1 MQDYSTK
8 PAARPFKW
16 VGTRPVR
23 PDGVP
28 KVTGR
33 ALYGSDLT
41 MPGMLVGRILRSPHA
56 HARIRSIDTS
66 KAAALPGVKA
76 VVTSAD
82 FPEQKFEYFGPERV
96 QQNYW
101 HMTRN
106 ITAREK
112 VLYEG
117 HAVAAVA
124 AASKA
129 IADQA
134 LALIEVDYHVLPHVI
149 DVDEAMKP
157 DAPLLFD
164 DLITRGVEPPPK
176 PSNISKRVEYKLGDL
191 VAGFAAADEIVE
203 MSFKTA
209 PVHQAYIEPQGCVAR
224 CDADGQAELWSSSQG
239 HFVVRAYTAQ
249 LTGMK
254 QGDLRV
260 YPAEIGGAFGG
271 KTVIYVEPVAVMLS
285 RKSGHPVKIV
295 MSRED
300 VFRATGPTSGASMTV
315 KIGVKRDGTIVAAD
329 GLFKLQAGGFPG
341 SPFISTCMCAFAP
354 YDIPNVRATGYDVVC
369 NRPKVA
375 AYRAPGSPLGNF
387 AVESVLDVLAQKI
400 GMDPLELRLK
410 NVARKGTQMLSG
422 AKLGHDGFA
431 ETIEAALHHPGYR
444 APLGKNQGRGVAC
457 GYWFNGGGE
466 SSATM
471 HVNEDGTVV
480 VATGSPD
487 IGGSRASMAIMAAE
501 TLGIDYDRVRPIV
514 ADTASVG
521 YAHLT
526 AGSRVTFATGM
537 VVVDTT
543 KKIIQELCAR
553 AARMWGVEPEGVVWE
568 DGCAKPASSNVGDF
582 KPLSLREIAAKR
594 AQTGGPIVAA
604 AAVNPTVAAPGF
616 ATQFCDIEVDPE
628 TGKVTVLRF
637 VAAQDVGCAIH
648 PSYVEGQIQGG
659 VTQGIGWA
667 LNEEYVYDSRGHMEN
682 PGFLDYRIPVASD
695 LPMIEPVMV
704 EVANPNHPYGAKGA
718 KSTSARRWRPSP
730 TRSSAPSAPGSP
742 NCQCRHPKCAPR
754 STRAG
759 NSRACVPKAAHKGK
773 LSRSR
778 EGRAVHWSCSWDAN
792 SWHSGAARR
801 TAHASISL
809 ESNLGNI

>member
-1 MQDYSTK
+1 VDDIISRQTAK
-8 PAARPFKW
+8 QFKW
-16 VGTRPVR
+16 VGTRPIR

-28 KVTGR
+28 KVTGL
-33 ALYGSDLT
+33 ALYGSDLA
-41 MPGMLVGRILRSPHA
+41 MPGMLVGRILRSPYA
-56 HARIRSIDTS
+56 HARIRSIDVS

-82 FPEQKFEYFGPERV
+82 FPEQKFEYVGPERV
-96 QQNYW
+96 AQNFW

-106 ITAREK
+106 IMAREK
-112 VLYEG
+112 ALYEG

-124 AASKA
+124 AVSKT
-129 IADQA
+129 IADEA
-134 LALIEVDYHVLPHVI
+134 LSLIAVDYEVLPHVI

-157 DAPLLFD
+157 DAPLLFP

-176 PSNISKRVEYKLGDL
+176 PSNISKRVEYKMGDL
-191 VAGFAAADEIVE
+191 ESGFAAADEIVE

-224 CDADGQAELWSSSQG
+224 CDADGQGELWSSSQG
-239 HFVVRAYTAQ
+239 HFVVRAYSAQ
-249 LTGMK
+249 LLGMK
-254 QGDLRV
+254 LGDLRV

-271 KTVIYVEPVAVMLS
+271 KTVIYVEPVALMLS

-329 GLFKLQAGGFPG
+329 GLFKLQAGAFPG

-354 YDIPNVRATGYDVVC
+354 YEIPNARAIGYDVVC

-375 AYRAPGSPLGNF
+375 AYRAPGSPIGAF
-387 AVESVLDVLAQKI
+387 AVESVLDVLARKI
-400 GMDPLELRLK
+400 GIDPLELRLK
-410 NVARKGTQMLSG
+410 NAAKKGTQMLSG
-422 AKLGHDGFA
+422 AKLAHNGYA
-431 ETIEAALHHPGYR
+431 ETIEVLLSHPGYK
-444 APLGKNQGRGVAC
+444 APLGKHQGRGVAS

-526 AGSRVTFATGM
+526 GGSRVTFATGM
-537 VVVDTT
+537 AVVDAT

-553 AARMWGVEPEGVVWE
+553 AAKMWDVDPDGVVWE

-582 KPLSLREIAAKR
+582 KPLSLREIVAKR

-604 AAVNPTVAAPGF
+604 AAVNPSAVAPGF
-616 ATQFCDIEVDPE
+616 ATQFCDVEVDPE
-628 TGKVTVLRF
+628 TGRVKILRF
-637 VAAQDVGCAIH
+637 VAAQDVGRAIH

-667 LNEEYVYDSRGHMEN
+667 LNEEYIYDSRGCMEN

-704 EVANPNHPYGAKGA
+704 EVANPGHPYGAKGVA
-718 KSTSARRWRPSP
+718 EVNICPPMAAIANAIERATGRRLTELPMSPPKVLAAIDAR
-730 TRSSAPSAPGSP
+730 
-742 NCQCRHPKCAPR
+742 
-754 STRAG
+754 
-759 NSRACVPKAAHKGK
+759 GK
-773 LSRSR
+773 K
-778 EGRAVHWSCSWDAN
+778 
-792 SWHSGAARR
+792 
-801 TAHASISL
+801 
-809 ESNLGNI
+809 

>member
-1 MQDYSTK
+1 VDDITSRETAK
-8 PAARPFKW
+8 HFKW

-28 KVTGR
+28 KVTGV
-33 ALYGSDLT
+33 AQYGADLA

-76 VVTSAD
+76 IATSAD
-82 FPEQKFEYFGPERV
+82 FPEQKFEYVGPERV
-96 QQNYW
+96 AQNFW

-106 ITAREK
+106 IMAREK

-117 HAVAAVA
+117 HSVAAVA
-124 AASKA
+124 AASKS
-129 IADQA
+129 IADEA
-134 LALIEVDYHVLPHVI
+134 LSLIAVDYEVLPHVI

-157 DAPLLFD
+157 DAPLLFPD
-164 DLITRGVEPPPK
+164 MITRGVEPPPK
-176 PSNISKRVEYKLGDL
+176 PSNIAKRNIFTLGD
-191 VAGFAAADEIVE
+191 VEAGFKAADEIVE

-209 PVHQAYIEPQGCVAR
+209 PVHQGYIEPQGCVAR
-224 CDADGQAELWSSSQG
+224 VDADGQAEIWSSSQG

-249 LTGMK
+249 LVGTK
-254 QGDLRV
+254 LGDLRV

-271 KTVIYVEPVAVMLS
+271 KTVIYVEPVAYMLAK
-285 RKSGHPVKIV
+285 KSGHPVKIV

-300 VFRATGPTSGASMTV
+300 VFRATGPTSGSSMTV
-315 KIGVKRDGTIVAAD
+315 RIGVKRDGTIVAAD
-329 GLFKLQAGGFPG
+329 GVFKLQAGGFPG
-341 SPFISTCMCAFAP
+341 SPFMSTCMCAFAP
-354 YDIPNVRATGYDVVC
+354 YNIPNARAVGYDVVC

-375 AYRAPGSPLGNF
+375 AYRAPGSPMGAF

-400 GMDPLELRLK
+400 GMDPLKLRLK
-410 NVARKGTQMLSG
+410 NAARKGTPMLAG
-422 AKLGHDGFA
+422 GKLSHDGYA
-431 ETIEAALHHPGYR
+431 DTIQALLNHPGYK
-444 APLGKNQGRGVAC
+444 APLGKNQGRGVAS

-466 SSATM
+466 SSASM
-471 HVNEDGTVV
+471 HINQDGTVV

-501 TLGIDYDRVRPIV
+501 TLGVDYNQVRAIV

-526 AGSRVTFATGM
+526 GGSRVTFATGM
-537 VVVDTT
+537 AVVDTT
-543 KKIIQELCAR
+543 KKIIQELCVR
-553 AARMWGVEPEGVVWE
+553 AAKMWDVDPDGVVWE

-582 KPLSLREIAAKR
+582 APLTIREIAGKR

-604 AAVNPTVAAPGF
+604 AAVNAGGVAPGF

-628 TGKVTVLRF
+628 TGKVTILRF
-637 VAAQDVGCAIH
+637 VAAQDVGRAIH

-667 LNEEYVYDSRGHMEN
+667 LNEEYIYDSKGHMEN

-695 LPMIEPVMV
+695 LPMIEPVLV
-704 EVANPNHPYGAKGA
+704 EVPNPNHPYGAKGVA
-718 KSTSARRWRPSP
+718 EVNICPPMAAIANAIERAIGRRLTELPMSP
-730 TRSSAPSAPGSP
+730 
-742 NCQCRHPKCAPR
+742 PK
-754 STRAG
+754 
-759 NSRACVPKAAHKGK
+759 VLAAID
-773 LSRSR
+773 R
-778 EGRAVHWSCSWDAN
+778 
-792 SWHSGAARR
+792 
-801 TAHASISL
+801 
-809 ESNLGNI
+809 

>member
-1 MQDYSTK
+1 MSE
-8 PAARPFKW
+8 AAVDDITSRETAKQFKW
-16 VGTRPVR
+16 IGTRPVR

-28 KVTGR
+28 KVTGT
-33 ALYGSDLT
+33 AQYGADLA
-41 MPGMLVGRILRSPHA
+41 MPGELVGRILRSPHA
-56 HARIRSIDTS
+56 HARIRSIDTA

-82 FPEQKFEYFGPERV
+82 FPEQKFEYVGPERV
-96 QQNYW
+96 AQNFW

-106 ITAREK
+106 IMAREK
-112 VLYEG
+112 ALYEG

-129 IADQA
+129 IADEA
-134 LALIEVDYHVLPHVI
+134 LSLIAVDYEVLPHVI
-149 DVDEAMKP
+149 DVDDAMKP
-157 DAPLLFD
+157 DAPLLFPD
-164 DLITRGVEPPPK
+164 MITRGVEPPPK
-176 PSNISKRVEYKLGDL
+176 PSNITKRVEFKLGDL
-191 VAGFAAADEIVE
+191 AAGFAAADEIVE

-209 PVHQAYIEPQGCVAR
+209 PVHQGYIEPQGCVAR
-224 CDADGQAELWSSSQG
+224 FDADGQGEIWSSSQG

-249 LTGMK
+249 LLGMK
-254 QGDLRV
+254 LGDLRV

-271 KTVIYVEPVAVMLS
+271 KTVIYVEPVAVVLS

-329 GLFKLQAGGFPG
+329 GLFKLQAGAFPG
-341 SPFISTCMCAFAP
+341 SPFMSTCMCAFAP
-354 YDIPNVRATGYDVVC
+354 YDIKNARAIGYDVVC

-375 AYRAPGSPLGNF
+375 AYRAPGSPIGAF
-387 AVESVLDVLAQKI
+387 AVESVLDVVAQKI
-400 GMDPLELRLK
+400 GMDPLEFRLK
-410 NVARKGTQMLSG
+410 NAAKKGTKMLSG
-422 AKLGHDGFA
+422 ATLGHDGYGD
-431 ETIEAALHHPGYR
+431 TIKALMNHPGYKKR
-444 APLGKNQGRGVAC
+444 LGKNQGRGVAS

-466 SSATM
+466 SSATVQ
-471 HVNEDGTVV
+471 VNEDGTVV

-501 TLGIDYDRVRPIV
+501 TLGVDYNQVRAIV

-526 AGSRVTFATGM
+526 GGSRVTFATGM
-537 VVVDTT
+537 AVVDTT
-543 KKIIQELCAR
+543 KKVIQELCVR
-553 AARMWGVEPEGVVWE
+553 AAKMWDVDPDGVVWE

-582 KPLSLREIAAKR
+582 KPLTVREIAAKR
-594 AQTGGPIVAA
+594 AQTGGPIVLSGG
-604 AAVNPTVAAPGF
+604 VNPASVAPGF

-637 VAAQDVGCAIH
+637 VAAQDVGRAIH

-667 LNEEYVYDSRGHMEN
+667 LNEEYIYDAKGHMEN

-704 EVANPNHPYGAKGA
+704 EVPNPGHPYGAKGVA
-718 KSTSARRWRPSP
+718 EVNICPPMAAIANAIERATGKRLTELPMSPPKVLAAIDAR
-730 TRSSAPSAPGSP
+730 
-742 NCQCRHPKCAPR
+742 
-754 STRAG
+754 
-759 NSRACVPKAAHKGK
+759 
-773 LSRSR
+773 
-778 EGRAVHWSCSWDAN
+778 
-792 SWHSGAARR
+792 
-801 TAHASISL
+801 
-809 ESNLGNI
+809 